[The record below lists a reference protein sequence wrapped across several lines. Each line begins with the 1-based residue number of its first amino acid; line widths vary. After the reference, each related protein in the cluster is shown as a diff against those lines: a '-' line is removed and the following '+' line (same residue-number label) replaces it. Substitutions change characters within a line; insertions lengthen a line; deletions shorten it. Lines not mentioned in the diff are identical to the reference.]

1 MSAFSKLVTVG
12 SRAPSFTLRSAGGQD
27 ISLEDYRN
35 QKCVIL
41 VFLRGFR

>member
-1 MSAFSKLVTVG
+1 MSSFGKLVAVG
-12 SRAPSFTLRSAGGQD
+12 SPAPGLNLRSAGGRE

>member
-1 MSAFSKLVTVG
+1 MSAFCKFVRVG
-12 SRAPSFTLRSAGGQD
+12 SKAPGFTLRSANGGC
-27 ISLEDYRN
+27 ISLGDYRN

>member
-1 MSAFSKLVTVG
+1 MSSSGKLVAVG
-12 SRAPSFTLRSAGGQD
+12 SPAPGLNLRSAGGRE

-35 QKCVIL
+35 LKCVIL